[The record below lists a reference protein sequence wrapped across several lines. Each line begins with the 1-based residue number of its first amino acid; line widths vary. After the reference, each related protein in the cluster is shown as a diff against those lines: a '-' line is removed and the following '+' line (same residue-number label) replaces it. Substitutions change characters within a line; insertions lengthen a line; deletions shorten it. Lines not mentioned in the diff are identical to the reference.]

1 VIAGDP
7 YEFAHFTHFLPFVC
21 SEFSLNYLLICMY
34 FMFKRVSILLILD
47 VFLLKIGANIHNL
60 DVEKGHEYDTY
71 FVCILFLLKVYYYI
85 I

>member
-1 VIAGDP
+1 
-7 YEFAHFTHFLPFVC
+7 
-21 SEFSLNYLLICMY
+21 MY